1 MPFGT
6 VALNDGNEMPTI
18 AYGTGSVNKGKD
30 VTALCQQAIDVG
42 FSHIDTAQ
50 AYETEGTVGRAIQES
65 GLSRSELYI
74 TSKYARGEIQMSVR
88 ASLYQLKL
96 QYLDLYLIHTPAF
109 IPDFESGWKQF
120 ERIKDDGLA
129 KSIGVSNFNLE
140 QLQRLVK
147 SARILPA
154 VNQISFNPY
163 NYAQSKELLAYS
175 AKHGIVTEAYSSLA
189 PITKTPGGP
198 VDAPVAAAAK
208 RLGIT
213 PTQVILLWVKSKG
226 VVIVTTSSSKAH
238 LEEYMAVGDL
248 PPLTDEEIAAI
259 DEAGAKGPPSA
270 IVSRAKTASRSPAG
284 VIALGAALLFL
295 AYMALRM
302 ASCHKCEYRA
312 LSLKKR
318 SESQKILETY
328 SAFTASHMLCLNSQR
343 LTYNITKITLNNRTK
358 SLNNQCL
365 K

>member
-6 VALNDGNEMPTI
+6 VTLNDGEKMPII
-18 AYGTGSVNKGKD
+18 AYGTGTANRGKD
-30 VTALCQQAIDVG
+30 VTALCQLAIDTG

-50 AYETEGTVGRAIQES
+50 AYSTESTVGRAIRES
-65 GLSRSELYI
+65 GLPRSDLYI
-74 TSKYARGEIQMSVR
+74 TSKYQHGEIQMSVR
-88 ASLYQLKL
+88 HSLYQLQL
-96 QYLDLYLIHTPAF
+96 QYLDLYLIHSPTFVPNIEAA
-109 IPDFESGWKQF
+109 WKQF
-120 ERIKDDGLA
+120 ERIKDDGLS

-140 QLQRLVK
+140 QLQTVVK

-163 NYAQSKELLAYS
+163 NYAQNKDLLAYS
-175 AKHGIVTEAYSSLA
+175 AKHGIVTEAYSSLV
-189 PITKTPGGP
+189 PITRSPGGS

-213 PTQVILLWVKSKG
+213 PTQVILLWVKAKG

-270 IVSRAKTASRSPAG
+270 IVTRGKAASRSPTAI
-284 VIALGAALLFL
+284 VALGATLLFL
-295 AYMALRM
+295 AYMTLRM
-302 ASCHKCEYRA
+302 ASCHMKPV
-312 LSLKKR
+312 SL
-318 SESQKILETY
+318 
-328 SAFTASHMLCLNSQR
+328 
-343 LTYNITKITLNNRTK
+343 
-358 SLNNQCL
+358 
-365 K
+365 

>member
-1 MPFGT
+1 
-6 VALNDGNEMPTI
+6 MPTI
-18 AYGTGSVNKGKD
+18 AYGTGSVMKGKD
-30 VTALCQQAIDVG
+30 VTALCQQAIDTG

-50 AYETEGTVGRAIQES
+50 AYSTEETVGRAVRES
-65 GLSRSELYI
+65 GLPREELYI

-88 ASLYQLKL
+88 ASLHLLKL
-96 QYLDLYLIHTPAF
+96 QYLDLYLIHSPSF
-109 IPDFESGWKQF
+109 VPDIDLAWKQF

-129 KSIGVSNFNLE
+129 KSIGVSNFTLE
-140 QLQRLVK
+140 QLQTLVK

-163 NYAQSKELLAYS
+163 NYAQSKDLLAYS

-270 IVSRAKTASRSPAG
+270 AVVGLRKAAAPRPRAAAAT
-284 VIALGAALLFL
+284 LGATLLFL
-295 AYMALRM
+295 VFVAFRM
-302 ASCHKCEYRA
+302 VSCHKSVV
-312 LSLKKR
+312 L
-318 SESQKILETY
+318 
-328 SAFTASHMLCLNSQR
+328 
-343 LTYNITKITLNNRTK
+343 
-358 SLNNQCL
+358 
-365 K
+365 